1 LGCYKV
7 EKYIAVLFAAHLIA
21 DFLLQPDSLV
31 DKKSNPF
38 YLIIHAAIHAL
49 ISYILLQNWT
59 EWLIPL
65 LVFVFHLVTDYIKQI
80 KTGGTESAKVMVID
94 QALHLTGLLL
104 IVLYVKITLP
114 IIVFTGIGY
123 KAIIVLAAFSIIVLG
138 SGHFI
143 GRYMKEIFE
152 ENDMPAEGLKNG
164 GKLIGQLERMLVLI
178 LILIGQ
184 PLGIGFLVA
193 AKSILRFER
202 SKVQLIAE
210 YVIIGTLLSF
220 TLAIAFSSLAVW
232 AMNF

>member
-1 LGCYKV
+1 M
-7 EKYIAVLFAAHLIA
+7 EKYIAVLFAAHFIA

-31 DKKSNPF
+31 SKKNNPF

-49 ISYILLQNWT
+49 VSYLLLQNWT
-59 EWLIPL
+59 EWLVPL
-65 LVFVFHLVTDYIKQI
+65 LVFISHLFIDYIKQI
-80 KTGGTESAKVMVID
+80 KTGGTDSTKVMVID
-94 QALHLTGLLL
+94 QALHLAGLLL
-104 IVLYVKITLP
+104 IVLFANFTLP

-123 KAIIVLAAFSIIVLG
+123 KAIITLAAFSVIVLG

-143 GRYMKEIFE
+143 GRYMKEIFK
-152 ENDMPAEGLKNG
+152 ENDMPTEGLKNG

-193 AKSILRFER
+193 AKSILRFEE

-232 AMNF
+232 AINF

>member
-104 IVLYVKITLP
+104 IVLYVKLTLP

>member
-1 LGCYKV
+1 MGCYKV

-65 LVFVFHLVTDYIKQI
+65 LVFVFHLVIDYIKEI
-80 KTGGTESAKVMVID
+80 KTGGMESAKVMVID

-104 IVLYVKITLP
+104 IVLYVKLTLP

>member
-1 LGCYKV
+1 V

-104 IVLYVKITLP
+104 IVLYVKLTLP
-114 IIVFTGIGY
+114 IIVVTGIGY

>member
-65 LVFVFHLVTDYIKQI
+65 LVFVFHLVIDNIKQI

-104 IVLYVKITLP
+104 IVLYVKLTLP

>member
-1 LGCYKV
+1 MGCYKV

-104 IVLYVKITLP
+104 IVLYVKLTLP

>member
-1 LGCYKV
+1 MV
-7 EKYIAVLFAAHLIA
+7 
-21 DFLLQPDSLV
+21 
-31 DKKSNPF
+31 
-38 YLIIHAAIHAL
+38 
-49 ISYILLQNWT
+49 
-59 EWLIPL
+59 PL
-65 LVFVFHLVTDYIKQI
+65 LVFVFHLLIDYIKQI
-80 KTGGTESAKVMVID
+80 KTGGTDSAKVMVID
-94 QALHLTGLLL
+94 QILHVAGLLI
-104 IVLYVKITLP
+104 IVLFANFTLP

-143 GRYMKEIFE
+143 GRYMKEVFE
-152 ENDMPAEGLKNG
+152 ENDIPTEGLKNG

-193 AKSILRFER
+193 AKSILRFEE
-202 SKVQLIAE
+202 SKIQLIAE

-232 AMNF
+232 VVNF

>member
-1 LGCYKV
+1 V
-7 EKYIAVLFAAHLIA
+7 EKYIAILFAAHFIA

-31 DKKSNPF
+31 NKKSNPF

-49 ISYILLQNWT
+49 VSYILLQNWT
-59 EWLIPL
+59 GWQVPL
-65 LVFVFHLVTDYIKQI
+65 LVFVFHIVIDYIKQI
-80 KTGGTESAKVMVID
+80 KTGGIDSAKVMVAD
-94 QALHLTGLLL
+94 QAAHLASLLL
-104 IVLYVKITLP
+104 IVLLAEFILP
-114 IIVFTGIGY
+114 DIAFTGFVY
-123 KAIIVLAAFSIIVLG
+123 KVIIALASFSIIVLG

-152 ENDMPAEGLKNG
+152 DNDIPTEGLKNG
-164 GKLIGQLERMLVLI
+164 GKLIGQLERLLILI

-193 AKSILRFER
+193 AKSILRFEE
-202 SKVQLIAE
+202 SKDHLVAE

>member
-1 LGCYKV
+1 M
-7 EKYIAVLFAAHLIA
+7 EKYIAVLFAAHFIA

-31 DKKSNPF
+31 NKKSNSF

-49 ISYILLQNWT
+49 VSYLLLQNWT
-59 EWLIPL
+59 EWLVPL
-65 LVFVFHLVTDYIKQI
+65 LVFIFHLVIDYIKQI
-80 KTGGTESAKVMVID
+80 KTGGTDSAKVMVID
-94 QALHLTGLLL
+94 QALHLAGLLL
-104 IVLYVKITLP
+104 IVLFANLTLP
-114 IIVFTGIGY
+114 IIAFTGIGY
-123 KAIIVLAAFSIIVLG
+123 KAIIILAAFSLIVLG

-152 ENDMPAEGLKNG
+152 ENDMPTEGLKNG

-193 AKSILRFER
+193 AKSILRFEE

-232 AMNF
+232 SMSF